1 MEKTITNERLLE
13 LSKTLKPV
21 VRKTVIN
28 DSKLF
33 YIEDIDPRSTTITWD
48 PKIKD
53 EAIGLVEHSRVSF
66 FSYSYPAL
74 WKPSIAEVLVE
85 VQNDNS
91 IIQNCVA
98 FEVVHSG
105 MDVIEGKGNYGIAIF
120 YKLELP
126 YKLEVPKVEDTN
138 GATENGLTYKPYVP
152 EHLVYLLVTYIEKE
166 TLDVFKIALQVEKDS
181 LLGKN
186 YTRYMEDSVK
196 ELIPTP
202 NKDKEYKITD
212 VEVINNMMILGY

>member
-1 MEKTITNERLLE
+1 MEKTITDERLIE

-33 YIEDIDPRSTTITWD
+33 YIEDINPRKTTITWD
-48 PKIKD
+48 PKFTA

-85 VQNDNS
+85 VQNDET
-91 IIQNCVA
+91 IIKECVA
-98 FEVVHSG
+98 FEVLHIG
-105 MDVIEGKGNYGIAIF
+105 MEVIEGKGNYGTAIF

-126 YKLEVPKVEDTN
+126 KEENIN
-138 GATENGLTYKPYVP
+138 GTAECGITYKPYTP
-152 EHLVYLLVTYIEKE
+152 EHLIYLLVTYIERE
-166 TLDVFKIALQVEKDS
+166 TLDVFKMALQVEKDS
-181 LLGKN
+181 PLGKN
-186 YTRYMEDSVK
+186 YIHYMEDSVK
-196 ELIPTP
+196 KLIPTP
-202 NKDKEYKITD
+202 NKDKEYRIAD
-212 VEVINNMMILGY
+212 VEIINNMIVLGY